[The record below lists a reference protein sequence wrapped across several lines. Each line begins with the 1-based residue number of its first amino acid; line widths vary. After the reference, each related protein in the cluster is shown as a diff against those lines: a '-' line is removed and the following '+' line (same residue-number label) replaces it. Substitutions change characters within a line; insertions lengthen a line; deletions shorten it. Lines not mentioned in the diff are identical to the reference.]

1 MIASLDVIE
10 VLLALCLLTAALL
23 CLFDRHLVRA
33 CCCFGVFTLSMALAW
48 LTLGAPWLA
57 IAEAIIGALLTVPCF
72 FYALG
77 IFPVSSSALPRYD
90 HFKEPLTRGMTRTLL
105 ALAWCVMVG
114 TVIRFVLPA
123 MVYSPLEHPLLFVGV
138 VIVATAMGAFA
149 WHRHLLRRLLA
160 FNVMG
165 SGVFLLL
172 AGMAGTSVQGQAFI
186 TIGLV
191 VAWLGSLLSALLIRT
206 LYLREGPAALLGAS
220 EPQESK
226 Q

>member
-1 MIASLDVIE
+1 MIASLDVID
-10 VLLALCLLTAALL
+10 VLLALCLTAAALF

-57 IAEAIIGALLTVPCF
+57 IVEGFIGALLTVPCF

-77 IFPVSSSALPRYD
+77 IFPANSPALPRYD
-90 HFKEPLTRGMTRTLL
+90 HVKEPLARGMTRTLL

-114 TVIRFVLPA
+114 SVIHFVLPA
-123 MVYSPLEHPLLFVGV
+123 MVYSPLGHPLLFVGV

-160 FNVMG
+160 FNVLG

-172 AGMAGTSVQGQAFI
+172 AGMAGTSVQGQALI

-191 VAWLGSLLSALLIRT
+191 VAWFGSLLSALLIRT

-220 EPQESK
+220 ELQESE